1 MLSIEQCIKIL
12 NKYEDVRYSNDEIR
26 DIRDFLYDMARL
38 QIETYNRD
46 KDEKMFNKIKDNR

>member
-12 NKYEDVRYSNDEIR
+12 NNYGDIRYSNDEIR

-38 QIETYNRD
+38 QIEINNRD
-46 KDEKMFNKIKDNR
+46 KDEKKFNKIKNNR

>member
-12 NKYEDVRYSNDEIR
+12 NNYGDIRYSNDEIR

-38 QIETYNRD
+38 QIEINNRD
-46 KDEKMFNKIKDNR
+46 KDEK

>member
-38 QIETYNRD
+38 QIEINNRD
-46 KDEKMFNKIKDNR
+46 KDEK

>member
-12 NKYEDVRYSNDEIR
+12 NKYEDGRYSNDEIR

-38 QIETYNRD
+38 QIEINNRD
-46 KDEKMFNKIKDNR
+46 KDEK